1 LLMMLFSRSPFQ
13 TLTLISVFCNCLKA
27 LRIRNTVYG
36 RGLVV
41 AGTYLC
47 IGNPYLELSKY
58 IEDAF
63 DNFKVSIL
71 IREELLEERR
81 EAATTETNFISEA
94 REPDANAVHQY
105 SKLIQCSEAFFPS
118 YKRLHP

>member
-1 LLMMLFSRSPFQ
+1 MMLFSRSPFQ

-41 AGTYLC
+41 ADTYLC
-47 IGNPYLELSKY
+47 IGNPYLELGKY
-58 IEDAF
+58 IDAF

-81 EAATTETNFISEA
+81 EAVTTETNFISEA
-94 REPDANAVHQY
+94 REPDANTVHQY